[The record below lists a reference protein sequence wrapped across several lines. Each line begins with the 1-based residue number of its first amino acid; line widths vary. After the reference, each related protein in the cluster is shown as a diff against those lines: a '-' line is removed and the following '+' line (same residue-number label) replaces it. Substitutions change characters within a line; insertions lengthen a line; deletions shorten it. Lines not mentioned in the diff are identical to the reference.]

1 MPLQTLKKISL
12 LADRLDG
19 LMHQVV
25 LVGDA
30 SLEFYATD
38 AAAQEHRTSRQ
49 VQCLVQASSMGD
61 LYHWGENLKS
71 RGFVPH
77 DDLQPH
83 QTFQQ
88 ESLSLHIM
96 PLRPVIR
103 GVQQIWYEEGA
114 FHAYSHQIPNGP
126 RVRLLPAAYFLAAK
140 IEAVNA
146 SRKRS
151 FRMDENFEDLIYL
164 LDNRSEILH
173 DVAHTFYNVREYIQ
187 AQFQIWL
194 QDPSLEEGICYALP
208 FDAGQQGVEKI
219 LDMMRSLSD
228 QRLVHAMAS

>member
-12 LADRLDG
+12 LADQLDG

-25 LVGDA
+25 LVGDT

-49 VQCLVQASSMGD
+49 IECLVQATSMGD
-61 LYHWGENLKS
+61 LYNWSETLKT
-71 RGFVPH
+71 RGFTPV
-77 DDLQPH
+77 DDAQPH
-83 QTFQQ
+83 QIFQHD
-88 ESLSLHIM
+88 SLSLRII
-96 PLRPVIR
+96 PLRPIIQ

-114 FHAYSHQIPNGP
+114 FHAYSHQIPKGP

-140 IEAVNA
+140 IEGVNA
-146 SRKRS
+146 NRKRS
-151 FRMDENFEDLIYL
+151 FRMDENFEDLVYL

-173 DVAHTFYNVREYIQ
+173 DVARTFYNVREYIQ
-187 AQFQIWL
+187 TQFQNWL

-208 FDAGQQGVEKI
+208 FDAGQRGAEKI
-219 LDMMRSLSD
+219 LDMMRTLSD
-228 QRLVHAMAS
+228 QRLVRAMAS